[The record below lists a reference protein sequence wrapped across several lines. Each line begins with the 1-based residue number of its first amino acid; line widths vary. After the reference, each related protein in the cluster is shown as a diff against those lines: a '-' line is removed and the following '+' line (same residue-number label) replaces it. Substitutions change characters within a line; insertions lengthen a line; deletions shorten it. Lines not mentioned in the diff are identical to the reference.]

1 MVLKLNTHKHIRRI
15 KKGLPLYMKDD
26 YLENKLKRIKEIGL
40 EQYKIERMDKE
51 IASPV
56 RKRGG
61 GTTVDLWERWINK

>member
-1 MVLKLNTHKHIRRI
+1 
-15 KKGLPLYMKDD
+15 MKDD